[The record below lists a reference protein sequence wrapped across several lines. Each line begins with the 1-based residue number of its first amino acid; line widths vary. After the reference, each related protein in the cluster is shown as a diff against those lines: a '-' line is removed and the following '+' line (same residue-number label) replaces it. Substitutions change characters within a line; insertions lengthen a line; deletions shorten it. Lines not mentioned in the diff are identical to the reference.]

1 MWIVMLVFGIIAL
14 SKGEFKITCKRK
26 VKGSVGRVLGIILL
40 FGAAL
45 SLIPF
50 LGGFLQLIVL
60 ILVIG
65 VGLYSSEKI
74 VNIKETGKVD

>member
-14 SKGEFKITCKRK
+14 SKGEFKVTNKRK
-26 VKGSVGRVLGIILL
+26 VKGIAGRTLGTVLL

-50 LGGFLQLIVL
+50 LGGFIQLIVL
-60 ILVIG
+60 IIVIA
-65 VGLYSSEKI
+65 VGLYNSEKI
-74 VNIKETGKVD
+74 EPI